1 MYSFLNNKK
10 TTNAITDGII
20 YSRNLKNPQ
29 EFQPVP
35 YSQESLET
43 RLKKSTLY
51 RVSRPSNNPQSAVA
65 QGEVFEN
72 IEEN

>member
-1 MYSFLNNKK
+1 MYSFLNDKK
-10 TTNAITDGII
+10 TTNAITDNTI

-29 EFQPVP
+29 QFQPIP
-35 YSQESLET
+35 YAQESLEE

-65 QGEVFEN
+65 QGEVFEDPR
-72 IEEN
+72 EN